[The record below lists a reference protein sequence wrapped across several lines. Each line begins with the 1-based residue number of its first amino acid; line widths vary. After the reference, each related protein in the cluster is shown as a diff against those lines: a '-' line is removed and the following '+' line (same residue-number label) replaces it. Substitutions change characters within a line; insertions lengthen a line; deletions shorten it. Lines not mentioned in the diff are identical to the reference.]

1 MSAPDPA
8 VLLPHAR
15 RELARLPGVIDALL
29 TELDDET
36 WRTRP
41 ATKEWSP
48 LEIVCHL
55 RDEEQD
61 DFGARVRVIAAAGT
75 RFEPIDPERW
85 ATERNYA
92 ADDARAVVMTLKQRR
107 RDNLGFLAVLDPAQL
122 THVVDQ
128 PKLGRMSGLDLL
140 AAWVTH
146 DRLHLT
152 QLTATLARVGAM
164 RWPTLRTEYAGP
176 IPYGR

>member
-1 MSAPDPA
+1 VTADPA

-29 TELDDET
+29 TEVDDDT

-41 ATKEWSP
+41 APTEWSP
-48 LEIVCHL
+48 LEIACHL

-61 DFGARVRVIAAAGT
+61 DFGARIRVIVGGGT

-85 ATERNYA
+85 ATERAYA
-92 ADDARAVVMTLKQRR
+92 GDDPRAVVMTLKARR
-107 RDNLGFLAVLDPAQL
+107 RDNLGFLAVLDPARL

-152 QLTATLARVGAM
+152 QLAATLARLGAM
-164 RWPTLRTEYAGP
+164 RWPTLRTGYAGP
-176 IPYGR
+176 IPYG

>member
-1 MSAPDPA
+1 VSAHDP
-8 VLLPHAR
+8 VTLLPTAR

-36 WRTRP
+36 WRGQP
-41 ATKEWSP
+41 APSEWSP

-61 DFGARVRVIAAAGT
+61 DFGARIRVIAEGGT
-75 RFEPIDPERW
+75 RFVPIDPERW
-85 ATERNYA
+85 AAERRYA
-92 ADDARAVVMTLKQRR
+92 EDDPRAAVSELKRRR
-107 RDNLGFLAVLDPAQL
+107 RDNLGFLALLDPMTL

-128 PKLGRMSGLDLL
+128 PRLGKMSGLDLV

-146 DRLHLT
+146 DRLHLA
-152 QLTATLARVGAM
+152 QLTATLARLGAE
-164 RWPTLRTEYAGP
+164 RWKGLRTEYAGP
-176 IPYGR
+176 IPY